1 MRNFFHRMGQGFRR
15 FMAGRY
21 GADKLNLVILIT
33 GVIASLL
40 SSLIPL
46 VPVKMI
52 LFVISYGL
60 LIWAMFRMFSRNTY
74 RRYEENRKFFL
85 FFQKL
90 RDHRHKYF
98 YCPRCHQQVRVP
110 RGKGTV
116 VITCPKCREKFTRK
130 T

>member
-1 MRNFFHRMGQGFRR
+1 MRNFFHQIGQSFRR

-21 GADKLNLVILIT
+21 GSDKLNLVILIT

-40 SSLIPL
+40 SSMIPL
-46 VPVKMI
+46 VPVKAI
-52 LFVISYGL
+52 LVLGSYVL
-60 LIWAMFRMFSRNTY
+60 LFWAMFRMLSRNTY

-90 RDHRHKYF
+90 RDYHHKYF

-110 RGKGTV
+110 RGKGTI